1 MQFIRPLLPLFLQL
15 HLPSKLALAIFSHAG
30 HGLNNL
36 SWSPLQ
42 MGSST
47 FTRFQNFIESKICII
62 ARYGQ
67 PRSGPDRYRPG
78 PTDLRPSRIEP
89 ILLVR
94 SGPSVSPGPIG
105 SVHLNC
111 LDRSVRSK
119 CKLEPK
125 TDRSGPICKSYI

>member
-1 MQFIRPLLPLFLQL
+1 M
-15 HLPSKLALAIFSHAG
+15 AI
-30 HGLNNL
+30 N
-36 SWSPLQ
+36 
-42 MGSST
+42 
-47 FTRFQNFIESKICII
+47 
-62 ARYGQ
+62 RYGQ
-67 PRSGPDRYRPG
+67 LRSGPDRYRPG

-119 CKLEPK
+119 CKLRPK
-125 TDRSGPICKSYI
+125 TDRSGPICKSSGLEMNRANLAEGLLGLGPGARTEPSTEQLEMQLTNA

>member
-1 MQFIRPLLPLFLQL
+1 MKIKHPFERRISLTLVPQ
-15 HLPSKLALAIFSHAG
+15 SHKAY
-30 HGLNNL
+30 
-36 SWSPLQ
+36 
-42 MGSST
+42 
-47 FTRFQNFIESKICII
+47 I
-62 ARYGQ
+62 RYGQ

-78 PTDLRPSRIEP
+78 LTDLRPSRIEP

-94 SGPSVSPGPIG
+94 SGQSVSPGPIG

>member
-1 MQFIRPLLPLFLQL
+1 MVCEFDSDSSRVSFNG
-15 HLPSKLALAIFSHAG
+15 SKTSF
-30 HGLNNL
+30 
-36 SWSPLQ
+36 
-42 MGSST
+42 
-47 FTRFQNFIESKICII
+47 ES
-62 ARYGQ
+62 RYGQ

-78 PTDLRPSRIEP
+78 PTDLRPSRIEL

-119 CKLEPK
+119 YKLEPK